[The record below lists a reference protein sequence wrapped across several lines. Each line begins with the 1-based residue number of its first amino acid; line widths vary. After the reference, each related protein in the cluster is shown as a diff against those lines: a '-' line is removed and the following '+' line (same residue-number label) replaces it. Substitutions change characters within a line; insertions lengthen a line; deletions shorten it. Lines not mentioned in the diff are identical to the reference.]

1 MLPCSIIIVGVGN
14 ESFRKMDVLDGDGAR
29 LTNSNG

>member
-1 MLPCSIIIVGVGN
+1 MSIIIVGIGN
-14 ESFRKMDVLDGDGAR
+14 ADFNNMDVLDGDSG